1 MTSSHLIS
9 GASCNH
15 DIIPPDIGC
24 LSTVICILVLKKPLR
39 GQENEQRLRAG
50 FWPQEWGPD
59 SCGDRAA
66 AAAASWQGEGTR
78 DKLCLVHR
86 RRKAGPGYTHI
97 FINKTLSFVYCLRL
111 WPLDPVFTTDGPG
124 LPVVVTVLPR
134 ARCSAAAAV
143 SPSATGLALQGSQ
156 VGLTYGHPSSS
167 LPGHDPSSP
176 SAG

>member
-1 MTSSHLIS
+1 MV
-9 GASCNH
+9 GWV
-15 DIIPPDIGC
+15 P
-24 LSTVICILVLKKPLR
+24 
-39 GQENEQRLRAG
+39 
-50 FWPQEWGPD
+50 
-59 SCGDRAA
+59 
-66 AAAASWQGEGTR
+66 
-78 DKLCLVHR
+78 
-86 RRKAGPGYTHI
+86 
-97 FINKTLSFVYCLRL
+97 
-111 WPLDPVFTTDGPG
+111 WPLVWETPVSCPSDPKGDGPG

>member
-15 DIIPPDIGC
+15 DIIPPDLGC

-39 GQENEQRLRAG
+39 DQENEQRLRAG

-66 AAAASWQGEGTR
+66 AAVASWQGGHPRQTLPGSPRAEGRTW
-78 DKLCLVHR
+78 
-86 RRKAGPGYTHI
+86 
-97 FINKTLSFVYCLRL
+97 YCLRL

-124 LPVVVTVLPR
+124 LPVVVTVLLR